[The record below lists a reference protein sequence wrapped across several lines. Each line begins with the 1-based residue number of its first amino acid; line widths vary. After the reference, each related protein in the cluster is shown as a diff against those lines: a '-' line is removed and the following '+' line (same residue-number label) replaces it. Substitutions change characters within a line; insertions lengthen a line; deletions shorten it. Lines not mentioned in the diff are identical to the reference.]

1 MCGCDA
7 RRYRSNVGTWRTSLK
22 DESKDLRE
30 AFVEAYPPYV
40 VSVLEQRGI
49 AVDEILAD
57 AVIEGVSVLDG
68 LLANL
73 EDTPVPEQHSTPL
86 ELFREALRPIDRAL
100 GLLGAPEPTQGA
112 GARHLAPWDHYG
124 LSPGSSQVLG
134 PSAHEAHLRWGVA
147 KAAAMARLVDST
159 TGPALGLFCPPADRP
174 VLVAHAERSGYRTV
188 VMPTA
193 KPVAVAVVSAEERGA
208 DAVVRDAATESRVV
222 VYGRSIDDIDEIRF
236 KSLGASL
243 VVQADRFLEQPGEYL
258 PSLA

>member
-1 MCGCDA
+1 MCACDG

-40 VSVLEQRGI
+40 AAVLAERGI

-57 AVIEGVSVLDG
+57 AVVEGASVLDG
-68 LLANL
+68 LLRNL
-73 EDTPVPEQHSTPL
+73 EDTAVPEQHSTPL

-100 GLLGAPEPTQGA
+100 GLIGAPEPPAGS
-112 GARHLAPWDHYG
+112 GARRLAPWDHYG
-124 LSPGSSQVLG
+124 LSPGSSQVLS

-159 TGPALGLFCPPADRP
+159 TGPLLGLFCPAQDRQL
-174 VLVAHAERSGYRTV
+174 LVTHAETSGYRTV

-193 KPVAVAVVSAEERGA
+193 TPVAVAVVSAEERGA
-208 DAVVRDAATESRVV
+208 DAIVREAATESRVV
-222 VYGRSIDDIDEIRF
+222 VYGRFIDDIDEMRF
-236 KSLGASL
+236 KSLGAST
-243 VVQADRFLEQPGEYL
+243 VVHADQFLEQPGEYL
-258 PSLA
+258 PFLA